1 MIHHMSSITNSKLN
15 HFSFSKHIKLNDNHN
30 NSSLTFEFTQKTTI
44 TTAHIYPLA
53 NPQRI
58 DSSKS
63 KVKEKKTQN
72 QIYTFK
78 APRTQNQII
87 KHQQINLKE

>member
-1 MIHHMSSITNSKLN
+1 MSSITNSKLN

-63 KVKEKKTQN
+63 KVKEQKKP
-72 QIYTFK
+72 K
-78 APRTQNQII
+78 I
-87 KHQQINLKE
+87 KSTHSKPLEPKIKLLNANK